1 MKEAERGSGMALK
14 AYTRSGS
21 EVIREL
27 ESSREKGLSAKEAA
41 KRLSEYGKNEFTEK
55 KKKGFLRRF
64 FEQFEDFMILVLI
77 AAAVISF
84 VASVLEGKTDFTDPV
99 IILAIVVLNAVLG
112 ALQEEKAE
120 KSLEALKK
128 ISAPTAVVRRDGV
141 RMEIAAV
148 KLVPGDVI
156 EVEAGAYV
164 PADARLLSCV
174 QLKVDESAL
183 TGESLP
189 VKKSADGALP
199 EETILAE
206 RKNMLYSTSVVTN
219 GHAEAVVTETGMKT
233 EVGKIADMILN
244 DETPDTPLQKRLA
257 VTGKWLGIAALAIC
271 IVIFAMGAIQG
282 RGLFDMFMTSV
293 SLAVAAI
300 PEALPGMVTIML
312 SLGVQRMAAKKAVIK
327 RLPAVETLGSATWI
341 CSDKTGTLT
350 QNEMTVVRVC
360 DAQSVLP
367 EKSARAQKICMAAA
381 LCCNVQEEQERGK
394 RKYTGEATELAIVR
408 FLSAA
413 GISYEKLLKAAPRVA
428 ELPFDSV
435 RKRMT
440 TLHTGQAGGFSITK
454 GAPDV
459 LLARCSF
466 YEQDGNVLPM
476 TERVR
481 EDIRQKNRAF
491 AGQALR
497 VLAVAYRTEQGA
509 GASRMEQGAGTS
521 RTEQSAGA
529 SRTPQGKEAQET
541 NAGGSRTP
549 GENSAGEASSGP
561 YRAEQ
566 VSEAAE
572 QGLVFYGLLGLMD
585 PPRPEAAAC
594 VRTCREAGIVPVMIT
609 GDHVVTACA
618 VARAT
623 GILSEASEKAVTGE
637 ELDRMSGEELSKN
650 IRDYRV
656 FARVSPEHK
665 VRIVKALQESG
676 EIVAMTG
683 DGVNDAPAL
692 KAADIGCA
700 MGEKGTDVAKNAADM
715 VLMDDNFATIVEA
728 VREGRGIYDN
738 IRKSIHFL
746 LSCNI
751 GEIITIFAAILCRM
765 PSPLAAV
772 QLLWVN
778 LVTDSLPAIALGV
791 EPPEE
796 GIMKRPP
803 VSPKKGIFS
812 DGLVLQIIVE
822 GAMIGMLAMI
832 AYLLGGSTYAF
843 AVLSFS
849 QLFHAFNM
857 RSRRSLFH
865 IGFFSNAKMVAAFLA
880 CSLLQSAVLTF
891 PALARVFQV
900 VPLDVSGW
908 GIVLGLSAAP
918 VVLCELQKRLRGEA

>member
-1 MKEAERGSGMALK
+1 MAMA
-14 AYTRSGS
+14 AYTRSAAEVVREQNGS
-21 EVIREL
+21 KE
-27 ESSREKGLSAKEAA
+27 GLSTKEAA
-41 KRLSEYGKNEFTEK
+41 KRLAQYGKNEFTQK
-55 KKKGFLRRF
+55 KKKGFLGRF

-77 AAAVISF
+77 AAALISF
-84 VASVLEGKTDFTDPV
+84 AASAFEGNTDFTDPV
-99 IILAIVVLNAVLG
+99 IILAIVVLNAILG
-112 ALQEEKAE
+112 VVQEEKAE

-128 ISAPTAVVRRDGV
+128 ISAPTAIVYRDGV
-141 RMEIAAV
+141 RAEIAAG

-164 PADARLLSCV
+164 PADARLLTAV
-174 QLKVDESAL
+174 QLKIDESAL

-189 VKKSADGALP
+189 VKKSADEVFAEGTL
-199 EETILAE
+199 LAE
-206 RKNMLYSTSVVTN
+206 RANMVYSTSIVTN
-219 GHAEAVVTETGMKT
+219 GHALAIVTETGMRT

-244 DETPDTPLQKRLA
+244 DETPQTPLQKRLA
-257 VTGKWLGIAALAIC
+257 LAGKWLGIAALSIC
-271 IVIFAMGAIQG
+271 VLIFVMGAMQG

-312 SLGVQRMAAKKAVIK
+312 SLGVQRMAAKNAVIK
-327 RLPAVETLGSATWI
+327 RLPAVETLGSATWV

-360 DAQSVLP
+360 DGQSVLP
-367 EKSARAQKICMAAA
+367 QTSERAKKICMAAA
-381 LCCNVQEEQERGK
+381 LCCNVQEQKEHGK
-394 RKYTGEATELAIVR
+394 LKYCGEATELAIVR
-408 FLSAA
+408 ALP
-413 GISYEKLLKAAPRVA
+413 GEKLSYDKLLAAAPRIR
-428 ELPFDSV
+428 EIPFDSA

-440 TLHTGQAGGFSITK
+440 TVHKTDMGNFSITK
-454 GAPDV
+454 GAPDILLSRCAYYERDDRV
-459 LLARCSF
+459 LL
-466 YEQDGNVLPM
+466 M
-476 TERVR
+476 TEQMR
-481 EDIRQKNRAF
+481 EEIRRQNRQLS
-491 AGQALR
+491 GQALR
-497 VLAVAYRTEQGA
+497 VLAVAYKKDPGTRGGDPEQ
-509 GASRMEQGAGTS
+509 
-521 RTEQSAGA
+521 
-529 SRTPQGKEAQET
+529 
-541 NAGGSRTP
+541 N
-549 GENSAGEASSGP
+549 
-561 YRAEQ
+561 
-566 VSEAAE
+566 
-572 QGLVFYGLLGLMD
+572 LVFYGLLGLMD

-594 VRTCREAGIVPVMIT
+594 VKTCREAGIVPVMIT

-618 VARAT
+618 VAREV
-623 GILSEASEKAVTGE
+623 GILANGNEKAVTGAELDAMGEE
-637 ELDRMSGEELSKN
+637 ELAQN

-665 VRIVKALQESG
+665 VRIVKALQKSG

-700 MGEKGTDVAKNAADM
+700 MGQGGTDVAKNAADM

-751 GEIITIFAAILCRM
+751 GEIITIFSAILCRL

-803 VSPKKGIFS
+803 TPPKKGIFS
-812 DGLVLQIIVE
+812 DGLVGQIVLE
-822 GAMIGMLAMI
+822 GAMIGLLALT
-832 AYLLGGSTYAF
+832 AYLVGGSTYAF

-857 RSRRSLFH
+857 RSRRSLFK
-865 IGFFSNAKMVAAFLA
+865 IGFFGNKKMVVAFLV
-880 CSLLQSAVLTF
+880 CGFLQAAVLTV
-891 PALARVFQV
+891 PALADIFQV
-900 VPLDVSGW
+900 IPLSLAGW
-908 GIVLGLSAAP
+908 GTVLGLSATP
-918 VVLCELQKRLRGEA
+918 VAVCELQKWLFAEKKK

>member
-1 MKEAERGSGMALK
+1 MTLT

-27 ESSREKGLSAKEAA
+27 ESSRERGLSAKEAA
-41 KRLSEYGKNEFTEK
+41 KRLNQYGKNEFTEK

-84 VASVLEGKTDFTDPV
+84 VASVLEGNTDFTDPV

-112 ALQEEKAE
+112 VVQEEKAE

-128 ISAPTAVVRRDGV
+128 ISAPTAIVRRDGV
-141 RMEIAAV
+141 RMEIPAV
-148 KLVPGDVI
+148 KLVPGDII

-189 VKKSADGALP
+189 VKKSAEKTLP
-199 EETILAE
+199 GETILAE
-206 RKNMLYSTSVVTN
+206 RKNMIYSTSIVTN

-271 IVIFAMGAIQG
+271 IVIFVMGAMQG

-350 QNEMTVVRVC
+350 QNEMTVVKVC
-360 DAQSVLP
+360 DARSVLP
-367 EKSARAQKICMAAA
+367 EKSAQAQKICMAAA
-381 LCCNVQEEQERGK
+381 LCCNVQEETEHGK
-394 RKYTGEATELAIVR
+394 QKYFGEATELAIVR
-408 FLSAA
+408 SLDAA
-413 GISYEKLLKAAPRVA
+413 GISYGKLLKAAPRVA

-440 TLHTGQAGGFSITK
+440 TIHTGQTGSFGITK

-459 LLARCSF
+459 LLARCAF
-466 YEQDGNVLPM
+466 YEQNGSVLPM

-481 EDIRQKNRAF
+481 EDIRQKNRALT
-491 AGQALR
+491 GQALR
-497 VLAVAYRTEQGA
+497 VLAVAYRVAEDADTIAAARETGA
-509 GASRMEQGAGTS
+509 
-521 RTEQSAGA
+521 
-529 SRTPQGKEAQET
+529 
-541 NAGGSRTP
+541 
-549 GENSAGEASSGP
+549 
-561 YRAEQ
+561 AEQ
-566 VSEAAE
+566 AE
-572 QGLVFYGLLGLMD
+572 QGLVFFGLLGLMD

-609 GDHVVTACA
+609 GDHVMTACA

-623 GILSEASEKAVTGE
+623 GILSNAKEKAVTGE
-637 ELDRMSGEELSKN
+637 ELDRMSEEELEKN

-665 VRIVKALQESG
+665 VRIVKALQKSG

-700 MGEKGTDVAKNAADM
+700 MGQNGTDVAKNAADM

-751 GEIITIFAAILCRM
+751 GEIITIFAAILCHL

-803 VSPKKGIFS
+803 VSPKKGMFA

-832 AYLLGGSTYAF
+832 AYMLGGSTYAF

-857 RSRRSLFH
+857 RSRRSLFR
-865 IGFFSNAKMVAAFLA
+865 IGFFSNVKMVVAFLI
-880 CSLLQSAVLTF
+880 CSLLQAAVLTF
-891 PALARVFQV
+891 PALAKVFQV
-900 VPLDVSGW
+900 VPLNVSGW
-908 GIVLGLSAAP
+908 ATVLGLSFAP
-918 VVLCELQKRLRGEA
+918 IVLCELQKRLHGEKQ

>member
-1 MKEAERGSGMALK
+1 MALT

-27 ESSREKGLSAKEAA
+27 ESSTEKGLSAKEAA
-41 KRLSEYGKNEFTEK
+41 KRLNRYGKNEFTEK

-84 VASVLEGKTDFTDPV
+84 VASVFEGDTNFTDPV
-99 IILAIVVLNAVLG
+99 IILAIVILNAVLG
-112 ALQEEKAE
+112 VVQEEKAE

-128 ISAPTAVVRRDGV
+128 MSAPTAIVRRNGV
-141 RMEIAAV
+141 RIQIAAV

-164 PADARLLSCV
+164 PADARLLRCV

-189 VKKSADGALP
+189 VKKSADVTLP
-199 EETILAE
+199 EGTILAE
-206 RKNMLYSTSVVTN
+206 RKNMIYSTSIVTN

-244 DETPDTPLQKRLA
+244 DRTPDTPLQKRLA

-271 IVIFAMGAIQG
+271 IVIFVMGAMQG

-350 QNEMTVVRVC
+350 QNEMTVVKVC
-360 DAQSVLP
+360 DAQSALP
-367 EKSARAQKICMAAA
+367 EKAAQAQKICMAAA
-381 LCCNVQEEQERGK
+381 LCCNVQEEKERGK
-394 RKYTGEATELAIVR
+394 QKYFGEATELAIVR
-408 FLSAA
+408 SLDAA
-413 GISYEKLLKAAPRVA
+413 GISYDNLLKAAPRVA

-440 TLHTGQAGGFSITK
+440 TIHTGAAGSFGITK

-466 YEQDGNVLPM
+466 YEQDGEVLPM

-481 EDIRQKNRAF
+481 EDIRRQNRAF

-497 VLAVAYRTEQGA
+497 VLAVAYRTAEDADAVETAKETGA
-509 GASRMEQGAGTS
+509 
-521 RTEQSAGA
+521 
-529 SRTPQGKEAQET
+529 
-541 NAGGSRTP
+541 
-549 GENSAGEASSGP
+549 
-561 YRAEQ
+561 AEK
-566 VSEAAE
+566 AE
-572 QGLVFYGLLGLMD
+572 QGLVFLGLLGLMD

-609 GDHVVTACA
+609 GDHVMTACA
-618 VARAT
+618 VARAV
-623 GILSEASEKAVTGE
+623 GILADAKEKAVTGE
-637 ELDRMSGEELSKN
+637 ELDRMSEEELEKN

-665 VRIVKALQESG
+665 VRIVKALQKSG

-700 MGEKGTDVAKNAADM
+700 MGQNGTDVAKNAADM

-751 GEIITIFAAILCRM
+751 GEIITIFAAILCQL

-803 VSPKKGIFS
+803 VSPKKGMFA
-812 DGLVLQIIVE
+812 DGLVLQIVVE
-822 GAMIGMLAMI
+822 GAMIGMLAMT
-832 AYLLGGSTYAF
+832 AYMLGGSTYAF

-857 RSRRSLFH
+857 RSRRSLFR
-865 IGFFSNAKMVAAFLA
+865 IGFFSNVKMVVAFLV
-880 CSLLQSAVLTF
+880 CSLLQAAVLTL

-900 VPLDVSGW
+900 VPLTLSGW
-908 GIVLGLSAAP
+908 GTVLGLSFAP
-918 VVLCELQKRLRGEA
+918 IVLCELQKRLRGEK

>member
-1 MKEAERGSGMALK
+1 MALE
-14 AYTRSGS
+14 AYTRSKAD
-21 EVIREL
+21 VVREL
-27 ESSREKGLSAKEAA
+27 KSSREGGLSAKEAA
-41 KRLSEYGKNEFTEK
+41 KRLSGYGKNEFVQK
-55 KKKGFLRRF
+55 KKKSFLRRF

-77 AAAVISF
+77 AAALISF
-84 VASVLEGKTDFTDPV
+84 AASVLEGNTDFIDPV

-112 ALQEEKAE
+112 VMQEEKAE

-128 ISAPTAVVRRDGV
+128 ISAPTAIVYRDGV
-141 RMEIAAV
+141 RTEIAAV
-148 KLVPGDVI
+148 KLVPGDII

-164 PADARLLSCV
+164 PADARLLESV
-174 QLKVDESAL
+174 QLKIDESAL

-189 VKKSADGALP
+189 VKKSADPVFAQGTL
-199 EETILAE
+199 LAE
-206 RKNMLYSTSVVTN
+206 RANMIYSTSIVTN
-219 GHAEAVVTETGMKT
+219 GHALAIVTETGMNT

-244 DETPDTPLQKRLA
+244 DETPQTPLQKRLA
-257 VTGKWLGIAALAIC
+257 VTGKWLGIAALVIC
-271 IVIFAMGAIQG
+271 VVIFAMGAVQG

-312 SLGVQRMAAKKAVIK
+312 SLGVQRMAAKNAVIK
-327 RLPAVETLGSATWI
+327 RLPAVETLGSATWV

-360 DAQSVLP
+360 DERGVLTPQS
-367 EKSARAQKICMAAA
+367 ERAKNICMAAA
-381 LCCNVQEEQERGK
+381 LCCNVQAGK
-394 RKYTGEATELAIVR
+394 EHGKLKYCGEATELALVR
-408 FLSAA
+408 ALSWPDA
-413 GISYEKLLKAAPRVA
+413 SYERLLKNAPRIM
-428 ELPFDSV
+428 EIPFDSV

-440 TLHTGQAGGFSITK
+440 TVHSAAGKKFSVTK
-454 GAPDV
+454 GAPDI
-459 LLARCSF
+459 LLSRCTY
-466 YEQDGNVLPM
+466 YEQDKKIYPM
-476 TERVR
+476 TEQIR
-481 EDIRQKNRAF
+481 EEIRRQNRLLS
-491 AGQALR
+491 GQALR
-497 VLAVAYRTEQGA
+497 VLAVAYRTDA
-509 GASRMEQGAGTS
+509 LPDARI
-521 RTEQSAGA
+521 
-529 SRTPQGKEAQET
+529 PEAQSEKW
-541 NAGGSRTP
+541 
-549 GENSAGEASSGP
+549 
-561 YRAEQ
+561 EQ
-566 VSEAAE
+566 N
-572 QGLVFYGLLGLMD
+572 LIFYGLLGLMD
-585 PPRPEAAAC
+585 PPRPEAVAC
-594 VRTCREAGIVPVMIT
+594 VKTCKEAGIVPVMIT
-609 GDHVVTACA
+609 GDHIMTACA
-618 VARAT
+618 VAREV
-623 GILSEASEKAVTGE
+623 GILAGEKEKAVTGAQLDAMSEE
-637 ELDRMSGEELSKN
+637 ELAEN

-665 VRIVKALQESG
+665 VRIVKALQKSG

-700 MGEKGTDVAKNAADM
+700 MGQGGTDVAKNAADM

-812 DGLVLQIIVE
+812 DGLAAQILLE
-822 GAMIGMLAMI
+822 GTMIGMLAMT
-832 AYLLGGSTYAF
+832 AYLIGGSTYAF

-857 RSRRSLFH
+857 RSRRSLFK
-865 IGFFSNAKMVAAFLA
+865 IGFFSNAKMVVAFLV
-880 CSLLQSAVLTF
+880 CSFLQSAVLMV
-891 PALARVFQV
+891 PALAKVFQV
-900 VPLDVSGW
+900 VPLGITGW
-908 GIVLGLSAAP
+908 GIVLGLSAMP
-918 VVLCELQKRLRGEA
+918 VVVCELQKWLFGEKRK